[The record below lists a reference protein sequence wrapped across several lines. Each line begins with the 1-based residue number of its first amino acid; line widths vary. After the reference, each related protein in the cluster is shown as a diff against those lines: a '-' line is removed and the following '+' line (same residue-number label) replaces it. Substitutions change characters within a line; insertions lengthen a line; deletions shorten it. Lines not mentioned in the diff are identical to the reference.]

1 MFMKNS
7 VKFIIS
13 FIIMAVSFGLQSLY
27 AADLNITLKSEY
39 ATAAPNKTF
48 RVTAYFNKPI
58 TKLLMTDIEIDGGRI
73 ESVRKIN
80 TKTYLIFARPSEDSR
95 EVSLQIPADVV
106 KDKEGDLNEYASND
120 LSVKVTQ
127 DKNVL
132 KEQEIANLKQSDQE
146 NKKMIND
153 LVNTINNTNKNAAT
167 AAQSQT
173 QTNANQN
180 QVQYYNCNG
189 KATPIT
195 KDCYTNGSYL
205 PYTTIY
211 TMPSYEPLYNDYYY
225 TYYNYSNPYSNSNSY
240 SSPYSSTYYSNP
252 STYYYSPSY
261 STYDY
266 GYEPYYSA
274 PAATVSGKIGGLKW
288 WLDF

>member
-1 MFMKNS
+1 MQIQI
-7 VKFIIS
+7 KFIIS
-13 FIIMAVSFGLQSLY
+13 LLVLTLSIFSFILPSAF
-27 AADLNITLKSEY
+27 AKDLDIVLKSEY
-39 ATAAPNKTF
+39 ATVAPNKTF

-58 TKLLMTDIEIDGGRI
+58 TKLLITDIEIDGGRI

-80 TKTYLIFARPSEDSR
+80 TKTYLIFARPSEDVN
-95 EVSLQIPADVV
+95 EVNLQIQADVV

-127 DKNVL
+127 DKNTL

-153 LVNTINNTNKNAAT
+153 LVNTINNSNKNAAT
-167 AAQSQT
+167 AAQS

-195 KDCYTNGSYL
+195 KDCYTNGNYL

-240 SSPYSSTYYSNP
+240 SSPYSSPYSSTYYSSP
-252 STYYYSPSY
+252 STYYY
-261 STYDY
+261 D
-266 GYEPYYSA
+266 PYYSA